1 MTDAV
6 IVTNP
11 AAGAGGRGLVEAR
24 RRLEARGFRVVV
36 EETGVTGDGERLA
49 RAAAEGG
56 ADVVIAHGGDGT
68 VMDVAAGLVGTG
80 LPLGLLPGGTGNVLA
95 GNLGISRSFVAAAE
109 TIAAGATRIIDL
121 GRLTTAAGSRY
132 FAVNCAAGFA
142 AELMA
147 ETEQHHKR
155 RFGVAAYVA
164 RAMVM
169 ATHLV
174 RAATRVEVD
183 GAVYEGRAATV
194 LVANCGQIVPRV
206 LPLAG
211 DIAPDDGLLDVAVLD
226 VGSYAAAMRL
236 VWRLLQR
243 RPDADAGI
251 TFHRGRRVTISSEP
265 VWPVE
270 ADGEPLGATPLT
282 AELLPRSLTVFAPPA
297 RRLARTGDAR

>member
-36 EETGVTGDGERLA
+36 EETVVTGDGERLA

-282 AELLPRSLTVFAPPA
+282 AELLPHSLTVFAPPA